1 MRSVRAG
8 VSALAVSSVL
18 ITAIGPGTTTA
29 TTPSSPESTL
39 RDYCVTCHS
48 QRLRTGGLS
57 IEGLDLANVAH
68 DAETGEVVRK
78 LRLGTMP
85 PLGARRPDRAAYDN
99 AIDWLEEKLD
109 AAGTR
114 IRIPAARAA
123 PAQPGRAPT
132 RSGICWDS
140 TSTSRCS
147 FRRMMP
153 RMGSTTWPTRSA
165 VRRRCCRRTLP
176 PRGKSARSPSAIPA
190 SASAA
195 TRIRSAGPVAGPAL
209 EGLSGHVWRHDRAPH
224 ISG

>member
-29 TTPSSPESTL
+29 ATPSSPESTL

-68 DAETGEVVRK
+68 DAETWEKVVRK

-85 PLGARRPDRAAYDN
+85 PLGVRRPDRAAYDN

-109 AAGTR
+109 AAADAHPNPGRPVLHRLNRAEYANAIRDLLGTR
-114 IRIPAARAA
+114 RRRLAA
-123 PAQPGRAPT
+123 P
-132 RSGICWDS
+132 
-140 TSTSRCS
+140 
-147 FRRMMP
+147 
-153 RMGSTTWPTRSA
+153 
-165 VRRRCCRRTLP
+165 
-176 PRGKSARSPSAIPA
+176 
-190 SASAA
+190 
-195 TRIRSAGPVAGPAL
+195 SAG
-209 EGLSGHVWRHDRAPH
+209 
-224 ISG
+224 